1 MKQVPGFEEFRFA
14 YGGFTHRVLRKG
26 DGQQPGVLIIQE
38 LPGITRETI
47 ELAERL
53 HRDGFTVY
61 LPVLF
66 GQPDSP
72 FEPLKNLAKV
82 CVSFEFRVLAN
93 RRRGPVADWLR
104 ALCRRM
110 QAECGDIP
118 VGAIGM
124 CFTGGFALTLMVDD
138 AVAAPVSCQPGNM
151 DGMVGKQARRSLG
164 VTATDMA
171 AARKR
176 SHEQGV
182 PVMGMRFSNDVMCPR
197 ARFDYLQDQFGDNFR
212 RIEID
217 SSLFNKHR
225 IPPWA
230 HSVLT
235 LDFVDKPDHPTR
247 QAYDQMVGFF
257 RERLHKN
264 GATQDGCTEMGHTD

>member
-1 MKQVPGFEEFRFA
+1 MAQVPGFDEFRFS
-14 YGGFTHRVLRKG
+14 YGGFSHRVLKKG
-26 DGQQPGVLIIQE
+26 DGSKPGVLIIQE
-38 LPGITRETI
+38 LPGITHHTI

-53 HRDGFTVY
+53 YADGFTVY

-66 GQPDSP
+66 GQPNSP

-110 QAECGDIP
+110 QEECGGVP

-124 CFTGGFALTLMVDD
+124 CFTGGFALTLMIDD
-138 AVAAPVSCQPGNM
+138 AVAAPVSCQPGNA
-151 DGMVGKQARRSLG
+151 DGMIGKKARRSLG
-164 VTATDMA
+164 VTQADMTTA
-171 AARKR
+171 VRR
-176 SHEQGV
+176 SREEGI
-182 PVMGMRFSNDVMCPR
+182 PVMGMRFTNDVMCPR
-197 ARFDYLQDQFGDNFR
+197 ARFDYLQDQFGENFR

-217 SSLFNKHR
+217 SSFFNEHK

-235 LDFVDKPDHPTR
+235 IDFVDEPGHPTR
-247 QAYDQMVGFF
+247 QAYDQMLDFF
-257 RERLHKN
+257 REQLRKKEPVE
-264 GATQDGCTEMGHTD
+264 A

>member
-93 RRRGPVADWLR
+93 RRRGPVKMTRPAQTRLKPSNLLDQR
-104 ALCRRM
+104 YISQLC
-110 QAECGDIP
+110 G
-118 VGAIGM
+118 
-124 CFTGGFALTLMVDD
+124 
-138 AVAAPVSCQPGNM
+138 
-151 DGMVGKQARRSLG
+151 
-164 VTATDMA
+164 
-171 AARKR
+171 
-176 SHEQGV
+176 
-182 PVMGMRFSNDVMCPR
+182 
-197 ARFDYLQDQFGDNFR
+197 
-212 RIEID
+212 
-217 SSLFNKHR
+217 
-225 IPPWA
+225 
-230 HSVLT
+230 
-235 LDFVDKPDHPTR
+235 PTK
-247 QAYDQMVGFF
+247 M
-257 RERLHKN
+257 
-264 GATQDGCTEMGHTD
+264 